1 MGRLRWSGTTRKGGG
16 RRGGALKLGK
26 GSGTGAVVP
35 SELPVSEIDSVI
47 IWLVPSADGI
57 IGPEGGQV
65 AEVRVEA
72 DIEGKG

>member
-1 MGRLRWSGTTRKGGG
+1 M
-16 RRGGALKLGK
+16 GK

-47 IWLVPSADGI
+47 IWLVPSTDGI